1 MINNEIIYDG
11 DWYNGNMHGIGKIIW
26 KNNINNVNHSNNIY
40 NGSFKFNKIIGDGC
54 MIWNDRNEKYFGY
67 FNDGKQD
74 RYGIH
79 IWFENKGKLNY

>member
-1 MINNEIIYDG
+1 
-11 DWYNGNMHGIGKIIW
+11 
-26 KNNINNVNHSNNIY
+26 
-40 NGSFKFNKIIGDGC
+40 

-79 IWFENKGKLNY
+79 IWFENKGQIKLLRNRYVGEWRKGKRCGYGIFFMQNN